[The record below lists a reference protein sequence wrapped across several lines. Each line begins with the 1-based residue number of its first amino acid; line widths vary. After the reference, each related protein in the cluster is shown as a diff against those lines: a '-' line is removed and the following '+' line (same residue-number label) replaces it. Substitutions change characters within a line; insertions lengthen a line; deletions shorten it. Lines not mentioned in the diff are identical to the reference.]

1 MRVFIVFLSICRLLF
16 FSFSIYG
23 EENLENTIQPKSKVG
38 VVTQKENSAKK
49 LFLDFI
55 NKKAYAEPLPKEKER
70 KILRE
75 RWQEILGMDI
85 FYPYFKAKEVENLV
99 KEKTSITLLG
109 FKGKA
114 EFNDDS
120 VKYIFKIKF

>member
-1 MRVFIVFLSICRLLF
+1 MRVFIVVLSISVLLF
-16 FSFSIYG
+16 FPFSLYG
-23 EENLENTIQPKSKVG
+23 EDKSKVE
-38 VVTQKENSAKK
+38 VTPQEEISAKK
-49 LFLDFI
+49 IFLDFI

-99 KEKTSITLLG
+99 KEKTSITLFG

-120 VKYIFKIKF
+120 VKYIFKLKF